1 MPLVVDAYWTCRPVR
16 DEWIIRPP
24 ADEEN
29 ESEHD

>member
-1 MPLVVDAYWTCRPVR
+1 MPLVIAAYWTRRPVR

-24 ADEEN
+24 ADEDN